1 MANLEKIVAA
11 NKSPRA
17 ANTLAELLHASAS
30 GQTAKS
36 SPEAAAAAAEKKVLA
51 AKYYMISAEQ
61 GDVVGSHWTGVFF
74 MEGFGCNINYDKAIA
89 NLTAAA
95 E

>member
-1 MANLEKIVAA
+1 MK
-11 NKSPRA
+11 
-17 ANTLAELLHASAS
+17 
-30 GQTAKS
+30 
-36 SPEAAAAAAEKKVLA
+36 AAAEKKVLA

-61 GDVVGSHWTGVFF
+61 GDAVGCHWTGVFF